1 MKTTNKASQVLIFI
15 GSGKVFLIAFC
26 MFLFSC
32 GHEKENEEKMIS
44 VLNEINNN
52 NFNKLN
58 PFCPEAELAF
68 YASVNSNNI
77 DAYRGFVMKHQSAI
91 AYLKMGEEQKAV
103 DILEK
108 IVPLAEYQFTTYAE
122 LVKGS
127 LGIANMR
134 LGERQ
139 NCVRNHTSESCL
151 IPIVNTGIHTIR
163 TGSNR
168 AIEVYSNILKKN
180 PEDYE
185 ARWLLN
191 IAYMT
196 LGEYPAN
203 VPSKWLIEGLNQ
215 DPTDISIKPFEDIA
229 PQLGLNKRNRAG
241 GVVIED
247 LNNDGHYDI
256 VTSDWGLDGSMHYF
270 KGNGDGTFTDI
281 SAKSGLERF
290 KGGLNMIQADY
301 NNDGFIDILVLR
313 GAWMAGDFGKQ
324 PNSLFRNNGDDTFTD
339 VTIQSGLFS
348 LHPTQAGVWRDF
360 NNDGWLDLFI
370 GNESAKGGEQHGCEL
385 YLSDRNGKFTDVGLE
400 AGCDVNAFIKG
411 VAAADY
417 NNDGFQDIFI
427 STMSG
432 YKVLLKNKGVVNGK
446 LKFEDVSEI
455 SGVGNIG
462 ASTFPTWFWD
472 YDNDGWQ
479 DIFVCGYQMDKTL
492 AYSVATDAL
501 GIPNKSSKMYLYRN
515 NHDGTFKNVS
525 EEAGLNHSVFAMG
538 SNFGDID
545 NDGYLD
551 MYLGTG
557 NPDYTSLIPN
567 KLYKNIDGKRFADVT
582 ISGRVGN
589 LQKGHGVAFSDMDND
604 GDQDIFIEVGGAYKG
619 DAYNNS
625 LYMNPGQNANN
636 WIKLAL
642 EGTKSNRSAIG
653 AKIKISFKENGVS
666 RAVYRDLN
674 SGGSF
679 GASPL
684 RREIGIGK
692 AAIIDEIAVTWV
704 GEKQPEIFRNVKPNQ
719 LYKITEGEKTLE
731 PVKLKKFAYK
741 ALNTSIPVCD
751 TPKIL

>member
-1 MKTTNKASQVLIFI
+1 MKKIKIATSANAAKVLIAALCI
-15 GSGKVFLIAFC
+15 FLV
-26 MFLFSC
+26 SC

-44 VLNEINNN
+44 ILNDISVN

-68 YASVNSNNI
+68 YASVNNGNI
-77 DAYRGFVMKHQSAI
+77 DANRSFVMQHQSAI

-108 IVPLAEYQFTTYAE
+108 ITPLTDFQFASYAE
-122 LVKGS
+122 LTRGS
-127 LGIANMR
+127 LAIANMR

-139 NCVRNHTSESCL
+139 NCVKGHTSESCL
-151 IPIVNTGIHTIR
+151 LPIVNTGIHTIR
-163 TGSNR
+163 TGSTR
-168 AIEVYSNILKKN
+168 GIEVYSAILKKN

-196 LGEYPAN
+196 LGKYPAG
-203 VPSKWLIEGLNQ
+203 VPSQWLIAGLDH
-215 DPTDISIKPFEDIA
+215 DPSDVSIKPFKDIA
-229 PQLGLNKRNRAG
+229 PQLGLNRRNSAG
-241 GVVIED
+241 GAVIDD
-247 LNNDGHYDI
+247 LNNDGVNDI

-270 KGNGDGTFTDI
+270 KGNADGTFTDI
-281 SAKSGLERF
+281 STKSGLERF
-290 KGGLNMIQADY
+290 KGGLNMIHADY
-301 NNDGFIDILVLR
+301 NNDGFIDIFVLR
-313 GAWMAGDFGKQ
+313 GAWMPNDFGKQ
-324 PNSLFRNNGDDTFTD
+324 PNSLLRNNGDETFTD

-348 LHPTQAGVWRDF
+348 LHPTQAGIWRDF

-370 GNESAKGGEQHGCEL
+370 GNESAEQGERHGSEL
-385 YLSDRNGKFTDVGLE
+385 YLSDRNGKFTNVAVE
-400 AGCDVNAFIKG
+400 AGCNVNAFIKG

-432 YKVLLKNKGVVNGK
+432 YKVLLKNKGIVNGK
-446 LKFEDVSEI
+446 LRFEDASEV

-492 AYSVATDAL
+492 AYSVATDVMN
-501 GIPNKSSKMYLYRN
+501 IPNKASKMYLYRN
-515 NHDGTFKNVS
+515 NHDGTFKDVS
-525 EEAGLNHSVFAMG
+525 VEAGLNHSVFAMG

-567 KLYKNIDGKRFADVT
+567 KLFKNVDGKKFADVT

-589 LQKGHGVAFSDMDND
+589 LQKGHAVVFSDIDND
-604 GDQDIFIEVGGAYKG
+604 GDQDIFIEVGGAYRG

-625 LYMNPGQNANN
+625 LYMNPGQNTNN
-636 WIKLAL
+636 WVKLSL

-653 AKIKISFKENGVS
+653 ARIKVSFRENGVK
-666 RAVYRDLN
+666 RVVYRDLN

-692 AAIIDEIAVTWV
+692 ASVIDEIAITWV
-704 GEKQPEIFRNVKPNQ
+704 GQKQPEIFKNVKPNQ
-719 LYKITEGEKTLE
+719 LYKIKEGENTIA
-731 PVKLKKFAYK
+731 PVQLKKFNYAG
-741 ALNTSIPVCD
+741 LDTSIPVCD